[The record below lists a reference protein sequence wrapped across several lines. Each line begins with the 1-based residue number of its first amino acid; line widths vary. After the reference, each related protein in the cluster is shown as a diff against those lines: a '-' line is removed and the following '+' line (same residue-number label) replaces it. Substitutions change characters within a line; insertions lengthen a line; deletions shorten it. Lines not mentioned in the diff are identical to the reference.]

1 MKELS
6 EVPDYSDLKRE
17 VEALRKR
24 IEDLESGRMHPQP
37 AGHATRWRWLAAK
50 PALAL
55 TAVMGAVLALGVLS
69 AQNKQD
75 PLFIDRNGNVGI
87 GTNDPKASL
96 DVNGSARFSKIAIN
110 QVPADGQKV
119 IITADGTD
127 VPFNV
132 TDKSNTVNW
141 LTVFKDG
148 NVVMKGGNV
157 GDEKKTPKLEVSG
170 SSLLSN
176 GTGSS
181 AFPWTD
187 GNSYVSG
194 TNVILRSNGNN
205 EQMRLT
211 SDGKVGIGTNNPN
224 AKLDVNGDGRVGGPL
239 DVKGEIRGKLWTSSE
254 YEWKQNNNPTRM
266 TRADRSAC
274 LLTSAAGLQGWGESV
289 EIKQDNGYWVLTGTS
304 GRSDFGVRAKAMC
317 IGAPDNSW

>member
-1 MKELS
+1 MKTLS
-6 EVPDYSDLKRE
+6 EAPHYSDLKRE

-24 IEDLESGRMHPQP
+24 LEALESGRVGPKP
-37 AGHATRWRWLAAK
+37 AGRATRWRWLAAK

-75 PLFIDRNGNVGI
+75 PLFIGPNGTVSI
-87 GTNDPKASL
+87 
-96 DVNGSARFSKIAIN
+96 GSARFSNIGIN
-110 QVPADGQKV
+110 QDPWPGQKL
-119 IITADGTD
+119 IITGDGTD
-127 VPFNV
+127 IPLNV
-132 TDKSNTVNW
+132 TNPANLVSW
-141 LTVFKDG
+141 LVVSKDG
-148 NVVMKGGNV
+148 NVLMNGGNV
-157 GDEKKTPKLEVSG
+157 GVVGAPGSPGFDISKASPKLAVSG

-176 GTGSS
+176 GTGESW
-181 AFPWTD
+181 FPYYD